1 MRRLNFSLLLLSIL
15 ILALTS
21 CSVIE
26 SRISHALRGDINSVA
41 HTEKSIKENPKEII
55 INWKNGNISFV
66 KTNDK
71 EIIVT
76 EENFDKEVLLSK
88 QPVLVDFWATWCGPC
103 KMLAPII
110 AEIAEEKKGSVKVC
124 KVNVDDA
131 RQLAIDY
138 GVSSIPTVMVF
149 RNGEIKATSVGYRP
163 KEELEAL
170 LQ

>member
-76 EENFDKEVLLSK
+76 EDPYTTLTKKTEMQISQKQNKLYVDYADKRIIYISPIFKKDLTLYIPNDLDKTKIYINGQEVL
-88 QPVLVDFWATWCGPC
+88 V
-103 KMLAPII
+103 
-110 AEIAEEKKGSVKVC
+110 
-124 KVNVDDA
+124 
-131 RQLAIDY
+131 
-138 GVSSIPTVMVF
+138 
-149 RNGEIKATSVGYRP
+149 
-163 KEELEAL
+163 
-170 LQ
+170 

>member
-55 INWKNGNISFV
+55 INWKNGDISFV
-66 KTNDK
+66 RTNDK

-76 EENFDKEVLLSK
+76 EDSYTTLTKKTEMQISQKENKLYVDYADKRIIYISPIFKKDLTLYIPNDLDKTKIYINGQEVL
-88 QPVLVDFWATWCGPC
+88 V
-103 KMLAPII
+103 
-110 AEIAEEKKGSVKVC
+110 
-124 KVNVDDA
+124 
-131 RQLAIDY
+131 
-138 GVSSIPTVMVF
+138 
-149 RNGEIKATSVGYRP
+149 
-163 KEELEAL
+163 
-170 LQ
+170 

>member
-55 INWKNGNISFV
+55 INWKNGDISFV
-66 KTNDK
+66 RTNDK

-76 EENFDKEVLLSK
+76 EDSYTTLTKKTEMQISQKENKLYVDYADKRIIYISPIFKKDLTLYIPNDLDKTKIYVNGQEVL
-88 QPVLVDFWATWCGPC
+88 V
-103 KMLAPII
+103 
-110 AEIAEEKKGSVKVC
+110 
-124 KVNVDDA
+124 
-131 RQLAIDY
+131 
-138 GVSSIPTVMVF
+138 
-149 RNGEIKATSVGYRP
+149 
-163 KEELEAL
+163 
-170 LQ
+170 

>member
-26 SRISHALRGDINSVA
+26 SRISHDLRGDINSVA

-55 INWKNGNISFV
+55 INWKNGDISFV

-76 EENFDKEVLLSK
+76 EDSYTTLTKKTEMQISQKENKLYVDYADKRIIYISPIFKKDLTLYIPNDLDKTKIYINGQEVL
-88 QPVLVDFWATWCGPC
+88 V
-103 KMLAPII
+103 
-110 AEIAEEKKGSVKVC
+110 
-124 KVNVDDA
+124 
-131 RQLAIDY
+131 
-138 GVSSIPTVMVF
+138 
-149 RNGEIKATSVGYRP
+149 
-163 KEELEAL
+163 
-170 LQ
+170 

>member
-1 MRRLNFSLLLLSIL
+1 M
-15 ILALTS
+15 A
-21 CSVIE
+21 
-26 SRISHALRGDINSVA
+26 
-41 HTEKSIKENPKEII
+41 
-55 INWKNGNISFV
+55 
-66 KTNDK
+66 

-149 RNGEIKATSVGYRP
+149 RNGEIQATSVGYRP
-163 KEELEAL
+163 KEEIEAL

>member
-76 EENFDKEVLLSK
+76 EDSYTTLTKKTEMQISQKQNKLYVDYADKRIIYISPIFKKDLTLYIPNDLDKTKIYVNGQEVL
-88 QPVLVDFWATWCGPC
+88 V
-103 KMLAPII
+103 
-110 AEIAEEKKGSVKVC
+110 
-124 KVNVDDA
+124 
-131 RQLAIDY
+131 
-138 GVSSIPTVMVF
+138 
-149 RNGEIKATSVGYRP
+149 
-163 KEELEAL
+163 
-170 LQ
+170 

>member
-55 INWKNGNISFV
+55 INWKNGDISFV
-66 KTNDK
+66 RTNDK

-76 EENFDKEVLLSK
+76 EDSYTTLTKKNRDANLPKGK
-88 QPVLVDFWATWCGPC
+88 QTLC
-103 KMLAPII
+103 
-110 AEIAEEKKGSVKVC
+110 
-124 KVNVDDA
+124 
-131 RQLAIDY
+131 
-138 GVSSIPTVMVF
+138 
-149 RNGEIKATSVGYRP
+149 
-163 KEELEAL
+163 
-170 LQ
+170 